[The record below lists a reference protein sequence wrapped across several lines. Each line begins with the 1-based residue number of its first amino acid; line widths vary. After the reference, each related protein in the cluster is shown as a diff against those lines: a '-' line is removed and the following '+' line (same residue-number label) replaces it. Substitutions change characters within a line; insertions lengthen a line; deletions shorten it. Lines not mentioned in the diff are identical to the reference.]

1 MEQDYIPLEKLLNA
15 SKGSVY
21 KLTILAAKR
30 AFQLADGEKPLVEK
44 TDEKPL
50 DNALK
55 EIAERKIKIA
65 EERNSKKK

>member
-1 MEQDYIPLEKLLNA
+1 MEDYIPLEKLLEA
-15 SKGSVY
+15 AGGSVY

-30 AFQLADGEKPLVEK
+30 ALQLADGEKPLVEK
-44 TDEKPL
+44 ADGKPL

-65 EERNSKKK
+65 GEGKSSKKK